1 MARSKEVSFGYI
13 KSEGI
18 DGACEAEVRRQLEQ
32 RDLELIWT
40 KDVFMS
46 YLNLREHQPI
56 LFDIRGDLN
65 DIWKIQGAARLIG
78 TTVRTM
84 GVLGIEAIDGLM
96 DVKMSIRDQFALP
109 CEFDREKQ
117 MSYPNYMHAAD
128 YREQVEQDVKI
139 LVPEKLPIVQQY
151 NGVNRLTKRVW

>member
-1 MARSKEVSFGYI
+1 
-13 KSEGI
+13 
-18 DGACEAEVRRQLEQ
+18 
-32 RDLELIWT
+32 
-40 KDVFMS
+40 MS

-84 GVLGIEAIDGLM
+84 GVLGIEAIDRLM
-96 DVKMSIRDQFALP
+96 DVKLSIRDQFALP

-128 YREQVEQDVKI
+128 DREQVEQDVKI
-139 LVPEKLPIVQQY
+139 LVPEELPIVQQY

>member
-1 MARSKEVSFGYI
+1 MVRSKEVSFGYI

-32 RDLELIWT
+32 QDLELIWT

-46 YLNLREHQPI
+46 YLNLRERQPI

-84 GVLGIEAIDGLM
+84 GVLGIEAIDRLM
-96 DVKMSIRDQFALP
+96 DVKLSIRDQFALP

-128 YREQVEQDVKI
+128 DREQVEQDVKI
-139 LVPEKLPIVQQY
+139 LVPEELPIVQQY
-151 NGVNRLTKRVW
+151 NGVDRLTKRVW

>member
-1 MARSKEVSFGYI
+1 MTRSREISFGYI
-13 KSEGI
+13 KPEGV
-18 DGACEAEVRRQLEQ
+18 DGACEAEVRRQLGQ

-46 YLNLREHQPI
+46 YLKLREHQPI

-78 TTVRTM
+78 TTVRTI
-84 GVLGIEAIDGLM
+84 GVLGAEAIAGLKE
-96 DVKMSIRDQFALP
+96 VKLSIRDQFALP

-128 YREQVEQDVKI
+128 DREQVEQDVKI

-151 NGVNRLTKRVW
+151 NGVNQLTKRVW

>member
-1 MARSKEVSFGYI
+1 MRSKEISFGYI

-32 RDLELIWT
+32 QDLELIWT

-84 GVLGIEAIDGLM
+84 GVLGIEAIDRLM
-96 DVKMSIRDQFALP
+96 DVKLSIRDQFALP
-109 CEFDREKQ
+109 CEFDRE
-117 MSYPNYMHAAD
+117 N
-128 YREQVEQDVKI
+128 
-139 LVPEKLPIVQQY
+139 
-151 NGVNRLTKRVW
+151 KRVTLITCMPLTTVSKLSKTLKYSSLKNYQSYSNTTVLID